1 MLPSSI
7 DLFGTRIPDSV
18 YMPVGSLLFIIVWMS
33 LGLSLKAL
41 IFSRFKA
48 WADKTETKVD
58 DLLIAALNLPVVL
71 LLFCIGLLILIRIGV
86 STQYI
91 SHDQL
96 YHVLLVI
103 GVISVIIFADR
114 LLRGAIVTYADKVE
128 VFRVAGGLVQS
139 TVRAIVLVVGVLV
152 MLGTLG
158 INITP
163 VIASL
168 GVGSL
173 AVALALQ
180 PTLEN
185 FFAGIQVI
193 SDRQIMEGQFVRL
206 ESGEEG
212 FVYKINMRSTWLR
225 TSLGNML
232 VFPNK
237 LLVTTRIMNYHYP
250 NRELDVPVPLSVH
263 YDSDLEKVERVV
275 GQEALALQKEFQGA
289 VKTHEPLLRFTVLAD
304 SGVTCNVSLRVE
316 DVTFQGAIRHAFIK
330 RIIARFRA
338 EGIIMPYPTRAIQI
352 TQGGLRLPDS
362 NAAAS

>member
-1 MLPSSI
+1 
-7 DLFGTRIPDSV
+7 
-18 YMPVGSLLFIIVWMS
+18 MPIGSLLFIVVWMT
-33 LGLSLKAL
+33 LGLSLRAIL
-41 IFSRFKA
+41 FSRFQK
-48 WADKTETKVD
+48 WADKTQTKVD
-58 DLLIAALNLPVVL
+58 DLLISALNLPLVL
-71 LLFCIGLLILIRIGV
+71 LLFCSGLLVLIRIGV

-96 YHVLLVI
+96 YHILLI
-103 GVISVIIFADR
+103 TGVVSVIIFADR

-139 TVRAIVLVVGVLV
+139 TVRAIVVVIGVLV

-163 VIASL
+163 LIASL

-185 FFAGIQVI
+185 FFAGMQVI

-212 FVYKINMRSTWLR
+212 FVHKINMRSTWLR
-225 TSLGNML
+225 TGAGNMI

-237 LLVTTRIMNYHYP
+237 LLVTTRIMNFHYP
-250 NRELDVPVPLSVH
+250 NKELDVSVPLSVH
-263 YDSDLEKVERVV
+263 YGSDLQKVERAVAE
-275 GQEALALQKEFQGA
+275 EAIALQKEFEGA
-289 VKTHEPLLRFTVLAD
+289 VKTHVPVLRFNALGE
-304 SGVTCNVSLRVE
+304 SGLTCSVSLRVE
-316 DVTFQGAIRHAFIK
+316 DVSFQGAVRHEFLK
-330 RIIARFRA
+330 RVIARFRA
-338 EGIIMPYPTRAIQI
+338 ENIVIPYPVRYLHISQ
-352 TQGGLRLPDS
+352 QGTTLPES